1 MDKEYKQLRPL
12 FPENKLILQKSGIAT
27 VNAAIQAVEM
37 IRQYKP
43 DCIISSGCAGGNG
56 NDINLQD
63 VVVSSELTYH
73 DVYCGKAID
82 DTTVYG
88 QVQGLP
94 ARYQA
99 DPYLLEKAKLTGAKP
114 GLIVTGDWFVD
125 SKKKMAEI
133 IHLFPDAKAV
143 DMESC
148 AIAQVCYIY
157 KVPFISF
164 RVISDIPLRDTDA
177 SQYHNFWDTVAE
189 NSFQVTKTFKP
200 GIYVSREDKGF
211 TTFDLRI
218 TEPNKEPAVAPAAMH
233 SIEHLMATWFRNS
246 EAKDDVVYVGPM
258 GCLTGMYIIMT
269 GTYTVED
276 MRRLTIACLQWILKQ
291 TEVPATE
298 PQSCGNYL
306 LHDLPMCKWECARYL
321 DRLQND
327 FHCEYTKLQITLDDG
342 KIFADA

>member
-1 MDKEYKQLRPL
+1 MKIGMIVAMEKELKQLRPL
-12 FPENKLILQKSGIAT
+12 FPEDKVILQKSGIAT

-43 DCIISSGCAGGNG
+43 DVIISSGCAGGNG
-56 NDINLQD
+56 DDINLQD

-94 ARYQA
+94 VRYQA
-99 DPYLLEKAKLTGAKP
+99 DPYLLEKAQQLSIVNCQLSIHQ

-125 SKKKMAEI
+125 SKDKMREI
-133 IHLFPDAKAV
+133 VGHFPEAKAV

-177 SQYHNFWDTVAE
+177 SQYHNFWDTIAE
-189 NSFQVTKTFKP
+189 NSFHVTKTF
-200 GIYVSREDKGF
+200 
-211 TTFDLRI
+211 
-218 TEPNKEPAVAPAAMH
+218 
-233 SIEHLMATWFRNS
+233 IESL
-246 EAKDDVVYVGPM
+246 
-258 GCLTGMYIIMT
+258 
-269 GTYTVED
+269 
-276 MRRLTIACLQWILKQ
+276 
-291 TEVPATE
+291 
-298 PQSCGNYL
+298 
-306 LHDLPMCKWECARYL
+306 
-321 DRLQND
+321 
-327 FHCEYTKLQITLDDG
+327 
-342 KIFADA
+342 